1 MDIGVDQL
9 MIKLRDS
16 AGGMALARKS
26 CDVKTQLAVILSKDK
41 KRMAIKTDLRTGLFV
56 TD

>member
-1 MDIGVDQL
+1 